1 MRTNKH
7 TNRITRALCKRL
19 QGAFLLSKTSGTIS
33 CWGEDMKRYCSICY
47 KIHEG
52 HCTRPRYTNAVRNS
66 QADKFRNTQV
76 WRRKAAEIL
85 ARDFH
90 CCRVCAHA
98 GIICADGL
106 SVHHIIPIARDY
118 DKRLD
123 EDNLI
128 TLCRYHHEQAERS
141 AIKAV
146 ELRRLA
152 RQGFSPKDIPPA
164 PKPFRGSFPTSTARG
179 IK

>member
-1 MRTNKH
+1 
-7 TNRITRALCKRL
+7 
-19 QGAFLLSKTSGTIS
+19 
-33 CWGEDMKRYCSICY
+33 MKRYCSICH

-52 HCTRPRYTNAVRNS
+52 RCTRPRYGNAVRNS

-85 ARDFH
+85 ARDYH

-98 GIICADGL
+98 GIICAEDL

-128 TLCRYHHEQAERS
+128 TLCRYHHEQAEHGT
-141 AIKAV
+141 IKAV
-146 ELRRLA
+146 ELRKLA
-152 RQGFSPKDIPPA
+152 RQEFAPEDIPPA
-164 PKPFRGSFPTSTARG
+164 HKPFRGSLPTPTAS
-179 IK
+179 INK

>member
-1 MRTNKH
+1 
-7 TNRITRALCKRL
+7 
-19 QGAFLLSKTSGTIS
+19 
-33 CWGEDMKRYCSICY
+33 MKRYCSICH

-52 HCTRPRYTNAVRNS
+52 RCARPRYTNAVRNS

-85 ARDFH
+85 ARDYH

-98 GIICADGL
+98 GIICTEDL
-106 SVHHIIPIARDY
+106 SVHHIIPIAKDY

-128 TLCRYHHEQAERS
+128 TLCRYHHEQAERGTG
-141 AIKAV
+141 AVCGTIKAA
-146 ELRRLA
+146 ELRKLA
-152 RQGFSPKDIPPA
+152 RQDFAPEDIPPA
-164 PKPFRGSFPTSTARG
+164 PKPFCGSYPTPTAPIDR
-179 IK
+179 